1 MKTTLLFF
9 NLFGG
14 NGILKIGLLQLIG
27 RGEMCHQAIFNF
39 FFFFNSYYFGTAFKM
54 FLFPWEG
61 MTHLTF

>member
-1 MKTTLLFF
+1 MQTTLLFF

-14 NGILKIGLLQLIG
+14 KGILKIGLLQLLG
-27 RGEMCHQAIFNF
+27 RGEMCHQAIFNIF
-39 FFFFNSYYFGTAFKM
+39 LKNSYYFGTAFKM